1 MMKIKYHNIMT
12 VWQVRFMNMSVV
24 SAVQTQG
31 RPGFSWAQW
40 VSTYRL
46 EYSQDCVNFN
56 SVLNVDGSN
65 QVGTWMFCDLLSHQ
79 IIKNLANLSNVAQFI
94 DAPNTKVC
102 SNFNIDLCWSMA
114 TVYLFLKAAS
124 RAKMS
129 IRFFRHFYLL
139 NKMYI

>member
-1 MMKIKYHNIMT
+1 MMMKIKYHNIMT

-79 IIKNLANLSNVAQFI
+79 IIKKPCKSL
-94 DAPNTKVC
+94 KC
-102 SNFNIDLCWSMA
+102 S
-114 TVYLFLKAAS
+114 TVYRCTKHQSLFQ
-124 RAKMS
+124 
-129 IRFFRHFYLL
+129 F
-139 NKMYI
+139 